1 MSENIL
7 LEKKLSIVIPV
18 FNEPENIGLT
28 IKMLEAVLEFEHEI
42 LIVYDD
48 ERDTTIE
55 PVKKYF
61 STFSNIFLLKNK
73 FGSGA
78 LNAVMTGIDNSRYD
92 IILMTVVD
100 DVIPIVSI
108 NEMIEMI
115 LNRDYDLVTATRYSK
130 GGKRYGGSLVGGL
143 LSRFANFFLQKFTGF
158 IISDFTTGIKMI
170 KRNVW
175 YKFDLVSNP
184 IGWSFSFELAIK
196 AQLFGHKVGEVPVI
210 SVDRILG
217 GQSTFQLGTWV
228 REYSRWFVWAFLS
241 YYKFKIFEFDD
252 KNSQG
257 NKLF

>member
-1 MSENIL
+1 MGLDTL

-18 FNEPENIGLT
+18 FNEPESIGLM
-28 IKMLEAVLEFEHEI
+28 IKMLEAVIEFDHEI

-55 PVKKYF
+55 PVKKYI
-61 STFSNIFLLKNK
+61 STFSNIVLIKNK
-73 FGSGA
+73 FGRGA
-78 LNAVMTGIDNSRYD
+78 LNAVMTGVNHSKYD
-92 IILMTVVD
+92 IVLMTVVD
-100 DVIPIVSI
+100 DVIPIVAI

-115 LNRDYDLVTATRYSK
+115 LERDFDLVSATRYSK
-130 GGKRYGGSLVGGL
+130 GGKRYGGSFVGGV
-143 LSRFANFFLQKFTGF
+143 LSRTANFILRKFTGF

-175 YKFDLVSNP
+175 YKFDLESNP
-184 IGWSFSFELAIK
+184 IGWSFSFELVIK

-217 GQSTFQLGTWV
+217 GQSTFQLGLWV

-241 YYKFKIFEFDD
+241 YYKSKIF
-252 KNSQG
+252 
-257 NKLF
+257 